1 MGKNKKSRK
10 GKLARPPK
18 KKNAIIQSGASLALD
33 EDHRKEVE
41 SYVGGSRGAKLSS
54 QKRALASDSGV
65 QASGEPV
72 SPPLLQDDRYGLTEG
87 LIATPNLMASKRFT
101 DFMSHIER
109 IKDELGVGVDRFSAR
124 NVNDL
129 KLRGWLTRMAIRHEQ
144 SLLRPWQVSILER
157 AGFDWAWRHYPSRN
171 GHGAGISF
179 NPEND
184 RYGLTKGLVFP
195 RSLMKSK
202 SLVSFVANCERIKD
216 ELGDGVVRFSARDV
230 KDEVLRKWLTRMA
243 SHYERR
249 KLQPWQIAILKR
261 AGFDWTWR
269 APVETTDFLGRPRRV
284 GVQMHEGLLS
294 WEELCR
300 MLSEHFARTGE
311 LLFHQRVDE
320 ERILATW
327 LGKQRQKLSYGKLS
341 KDREQALLQ
350 IHPEI
355 FTLPIRRD
363 KYVRK
368 RARPGWL
375 NRYHDVQAYL
385 RNKDLKAFPPE
396 GLALP
401 QDVYDWLHI
410 QKYDD
415 KARLLTPVQLKQLH
429 SIGYSPDM
437 VSKCRLMRDEFSYMD
452 QGLERYRAFLETH
465 GHGNVPESYH
475 ELKLVNF
482 VAHIRKLYRMNL
494 LSEERRR
501 ALDEAGFV
509 FAVFEQPTPAWMAQ
523 YEKLAAYKKEKG
535 HLHFTKYEPQYAET
549 SEYLRQ
555 QKLRGRKGLLL
566 SEHIRLLNELGVE
579 WGNKKPIPK
588 DANPS
593 NKKKP

>member
-18 KKNAIIQSGASLALD
+18 KKNVKLQPSGSFALN
-33 EDHRKEVE
+33 EEHRKEVE
-41 SYVGGSRGAKLSS
+41 AYVGDALGTRNGTR
-54 QKRALASDSGV
+54 KRVPAAASEAHPSHKPSKATGI
-65 QASGEPV
+65 SY
-72 SPPLLQDDRYGLTEG
+72 DRYGLKEG
-87 LIATPNLMASKRFT
+87 LKVTANLTASKRFMN
-101 DFMSHIER
+101 FMSNIER
-109 IKDELGVGVDRFSAR
+109 IKDGFGPGVERFSAR
-124 NVNDL
+124 DVNDL
-129 KLRGWLTRMAIRHEQ
+129 KLRGWITRLAIRNEQ
-144 SLLRPWQVSILER
+144 SRLRPWQVDILNR
-157 AGFDWAWRHYPSRN
+157 AGFDWMWRYSSLRTAREAPVP
-171 GHGAGISF
+171 F

-184 RYGLTKGLVFP
+184 RYGLTEGLVFSP
-195 RSLMKSK
+195 SLLNSK
-202 SLVSFVANCERIKD
+202 SLVSFMGNCERIKD
-216 ELGDGVVRFSARDV
+216 ELGERVVRFSARDV
-230 KDEVLRKWLTRMA
+230 KDERLCKWLTRMA
-243 SHYERR
+243 SQYERR
-249 KLQPWQIAILKR
+249 KLQPWQITILKR

-300 MLSEHFARTGE
+300 MLGEHFSRTGE

-327 LGKQRQKLSYGKLS
+327 LGKQRQKLSFGKLS
-341 KDREQALLQ
+341 KEREESLLR

-375 NRYHDVQAYL
+375 NRYHEVQAYL
-385 RNKDLKAFPPE
+385 RNKGLKAFPPD
-396 GLALP
+396 GLPLP
-401 QDVYDWLHI
+401 QSIYDWLHI
-410 QKYDD
+410 QQYDD
-415 KARLLTPVQLKQLH
+415 KARLLTPVQLKQLEA
-429 SIGYSPDM
+429 IGYSSEM
-437 VSKCRLMRDEFSYMD
+437 VSKCRLMRDEFSYLD
-452 QGLERYRAFLETH
+452 QGLERYKAFRETH

-482 VAHIRKLYRMNL
+482 VAHIRKLHRMNR

-523 YEKLAAYKKEKG
+523 YEKLAAYKREKG
-535 HLHFTKYEPQYAET
+535 HLHFTKHEPQYAET

-593 NKKKP
+593 PKSKQ

>member
-1 MGKNKKSRK
+1 
-10 GKLARPPK
+10 
-18 KKNAIIQSGASLALD
+18 
-33 EDHRKEVE
+33 
-41 SYVGGSRGAKLSS
+41 
-54 QKRALASDSGV
+54 
-65 QASGEPV
+65 
-72 SPPLLQDDRYGLTEG
+72 
-87 LIATPNLMASKRFT
+87 
-101 DFMSHIER
+101 
-109 IKDELGVGVDRFSAR
+109 
-124 NVNDL
+124 
-129 KLRGWLTRMAIRHEQ
+129 
-144 SLLRPWQVSILER
+144 
-157 AGFDWAWRHYPSRN
+157 
-171 GHGAGISF
+171 
-179 NPEND
+179 
-184 RYGLTKGLVFP
+184 
-195 RSLMKSK
+195 
-202 SLVSFVANCERIKD
+202 
-216 ELGDGVVRFSARDV
+216 
-230 KDEVLRKWLTRMA
+230 
-243 SHYERR
+243 
-249 KLQPWQIAILKR
+249 
-261 AGFDWTWR
+261 
-269 APVETTDFLGRPRRV
+269 
-284 GVQMHEGLLS
+284 
-294 WEELCR
+294 